1 MSKKSGYLN
10 RTLEFHKI
18 YEEEIIPIF
27 ESYKQQNEK
36 ADKKNCRLKS
46 IGSAILSLGVIIL
59 FLLRIYSEARNNI
72 NMAIALS
79 MLASGAFL
87 VFGGLI
93 IMGKPSNELE
103 INRIFL
109 KRKCMSKL
117 LRVLGNIKWYNN
129 CEVIKT
135 DEIYKAGLFK
145 VIANRWTDD
154 EFVGE
159 YQGVKFRM
167 SETTFRINDFIS
179 FTGVILVFE
188 ANKSF
193 ESHTIIVSK
202 LAPDRHRTFNL
213 EPVILEDPK
222 FCRDY
227 NVYSSDQTEARYL
240 ITPSFMERF
249 RKLKV
254 AFKTTDIA
262 CAFLKN
268 KVIFALDNEGLS
280 GLSKNL
286 FEIDAYSAFT
296 DGRKAINIF
305 YNELTSVLDM
315 AAYFKLDEKTGL

>member
-18 YEEEIIPIF
+18 YEEEIIPILK
-27 ESYKQQNEK
+27 SYKQQKEK
-36 ADKKNCRLKS
+36 ADEKNRYDYLGAALCF
-46 IGSAILSLGVIIL
+46 LSLIT
-59 FLLRIYSEARNNI
+59 F
-72 NMAIALS
+72 
-79 MLASGAFL
+79 MLACSGSVERFYSMIL
-87 VFGGLI
+87 VIVSVLLCLLGSS
-93 IMGKPSNELE
+93 IMEPMRAELQNNELKKKL
-103 INRIFL
+103 FF
-109 KRKCMSKL
+109 KKKCMSKL
-117 LRVLGNIKWYNN
+117 LRVFGNIKWYNN

-135 DEIYKAGLFK
+135 VEICETGLFPP
-145 VIANRWTDD
+145 ILYRITDD

-167 SETTFRINDFIS
+167 SETKFPVNRFIG
-179 FTGVILVFE
+179 FTGIILAFE

-202 LAPDRHRTFNL
+202 LAPDRHHSFKL
-213 EPVILEDPK
+213 EPVTLEDPK

-268 KVIFALDNEGLS
+268 KVIFALDSEGLS

-296 DGRKAINIF
+296 DDRELINIF

>member
-1 MSKKSGYLN
+1 MAQKSGYLN

-18 YEEEIIPIF
+18 YEEEIIPILK
-27 ESYKQQNEK
+27 SYKQQKEK
-36 ADKKNCRLKS
+36 ADEKNRYDYLGAALCF
-46 IGSAILSLGVIIL
+46 LSLIT
-59 FLLRIYSEARNNI
+59 F
-72 NMAIALS
+72 
-79 MLASGAFL
+79 MLACSGSVERFYSMIL
-87 VFGGLI
+87 VIVSVLVCLLGSS
-93 IMGKPSNELE
+93 IMEPMRAELQNNELKKKL
-103 INRIFL
+103 FF
-109 KRKCMSKL
+109 KKKCMSKL
-117 LRVLGNIKWYNN
+117 LRVFGNIKWYNN

-135 DEIYKAGLFK
+135 VEICETGLFPP
-145 VIANRWTDD
+145 ILYRITDD

-159 YQGVKFRM
+159 YQGVKFLM
-167 SETTFRINDFIS
+167 SETKFPINRFIG
-179 FTGVILVFE
+179 FTGIILAFE

-202 LAPDRHRTFNL
+202 LAPDRHHSFKL
-213 EPVILEDPK
+213 EPVTLEDPK

-227 NVYSSDQTEARYL
+227 NVYSSDQIEARYL
-240 ITPSFMERF
+240 ITPSLMERF

-262 CAFLKN
+262 CAFFKN

-296 DGRKAINIF
+296 DDREAINIF

>member
-1 MSKKSGYLN
+1 
-10 RTLEFHKI
+10 
-18 YEEEIIPIF
+18 
-27 ESYKQQNEK
+27 
-36 ADKKNCRLKS
+36 
-46 IGSAILSLGVIIL
+46 
-59 FLLRIYSEARNNI
+59 
-72 NMAIALS
+72 
-79 MLASGAFL
+79 MLACSGSVERFYSMIL
-87 VFGGLI
+87 VIVSVLVCLLGSS
-93 IMGKPSNELE
+93 IMEPMRAELQNNELKKKL
-103 INRIFL
+103 FF
-109 KRKCMSKL
+109 KKKCMSKL
-117 LRVLGNIKWYNN
+117 LRVFGNIKWYNN

-135 DEIYKAGLFK
+135 VEICETGLFPP
-145 VIANRWTDD
+145 ILYRITDD

-167 SETTFRINDFIS
+167 SETKFPINRFIG
-179 FTGVILVFE
+179 FTGIILAFE

-202 LAPDRHRTFNL
+202 LAPDRHHSFKL
-213 EPVILEDPK
+213 EPVTLEDPK

-227 NVYSSDQTEARYL
+227 NVYSSNQTEARYL

-262 CAFLKN
+262 CAFFKN

-296 DGRKAINIF
+296 DDREAINIF

>member
-1 MSKKSGYLN
+1 MAQKSGYLN

-18 YEEEIIPIF
+18 YEEEIIPILK
-27 ESYKQQNEK
+27 SYKQQKEK
-36 ADKKNCRLKS
+36 ADEKNRYDYLGAALCF
-46 IGSAILSLGVIIL
+46 LSLIT
-59 FLLRIYSEARNNI
+59 F
-72 NMAIALS
+72 
-79 MLASGAFL
+79 MLACSGSVERFYSMIL
-87 VFGGLI
+87 VIVSVLVCLLGSS
-93 IMGKPSNELE
+93 IMEPMRAELQNNELKKKL
-103 INRIFL
+103 FF
-109 KRKCMSKL
+109 KKKCMSKL
-117 LRVLGNIKWYNN
+117 LRVFGNIKWYNN

-135 DEIYKAGLFK
+135 VEICETGLFPP
-145 VIANRWTDD
+145 ILYRITDD

-167 SETTFRINDFIS
+167 SETKFPINRFIG
-179 FTGVILVFE
+179 FTGIILAFE

-202 LAPDRHRTFNL
+202 LAPDRHHSFKL
-213 EPVILEDPK
+213 EPVTLEDPK

-268 KVIFALDNEGLS
+268 KVIFALDSEGLS

-296 DGRKAINIF
+296 DDREAINIF

>member
-1 MSKKSGYLN
+1 MAQKSGYLN

-18 YEEEIIPIF
+18 YEEEIIPILK
-27 ESYKQQNEK
+27 SYKQQKEK
-36 ADKKNCRLKS
+36 ADEKNRYDYLGAALCF
-46 IGSAILSLGVIIL
+46 LSLIT
-59 FLLRIYSEARNNI
+59 F
-72 NMAIALS
+72 
-79 MLASGAFL
+79 MLACSGSVERFYSMIL
-87 VFGGLI
+87 VIVSVLLCLLGSS
-93 IMGKPSNELE
+93 IMEPMRAELQNNELKKKL
-103 INRIFL
+103 FF
-109 KRKCMSKL
+109 KKKCMSKL
-117 LRVLGNIKWYNN
+117 LRVFGNIKWYNN

-135 DEIYKAGLFK
+135 VEICETGLFPP
-145 VIANRWTDD
+145 ILYRITDD

-167 SETTFRINDFIS
+167 SETKFPVNRFIG
-179 FTGVILVFE
+179 FTGIILAFE

-202 LAPDRHRTFNL
+202 LAPDRHHSFKL
-213 EPVILEDPK
+213 EPVTLEDPK

-268 KVIFALDNEGLS
+268 KVIFALDSEGLS

-296 DGRKAINIF
+296 DDREEINIF

>member
-1 MSKKSGYLN
+1 MAQKSGYLN

-18 YEEEIIPIF
+18 YEEEIIPILK
-27 ESYKQQNEK
+27 SYKQQKEK
-36 ADKKNCRLKS
+36 ADEKNRYDYLGAALCF
-46 IGSAILSLGVIIL
+46 LSLIT
-59 FLLRIYSEARNNI
+59 F
-72 NMAIALS
+72 
-79 MLASGAFL
+79 MLACSGSVERFYSMIL
-87 VFGGLI
+87 VIVSVLVCLLGSS
-93 IMGKPSNELE
+93 IMEPMRAELQNNELKKKL
-103 INRIFL
+103 FF
-109 KRKCMSKL
+109 KKKCMSKL
-117 LRVLGNIKWYNN
+117 LRVFGNIKWYNN

-135 DEIYKAGLFK
+135 VEICETGLFPP
-145 VIANRWTDD
+145 ILYRITDD

-167 SETTFRINDFIS
+167 SETKFPINRFIG
-179 FTGVILVFE
+179 FTGIILAFE

-202 LAPDRHRTFNL
+202 LAPDRHHSFKL
-213 EPVILEDPK
+213 EPVTLEDPK

-268 KVIFALDNEGLS
+268 KVIFALDSEGLS

-286 FEIDAYSAFT
+286 FEIDAYSAFN
-296 DGRKAINIF
+296 DDREAINIF

>member
-18 YEEEIIPIF
+18 YEEEIIPILK
-27 ESYKQQNEK
+27 SYKQQKEK
-36 ADKKNCRLKS
+36 ADEKNRYDYLGAALCF
-46 IGSAILSLGVIIL
+46 LSLIT
-59 FLLRIYSEARNNI
+59 F
-72 NMAIALS
+72 
-79 MLASGAFL
+79 MLACSGSVEKFYSMIL
-87 VFGGLI
+87 VIVSVLVCLLGSS
-93 IMGKPSNELE
+93 IMEPMRAELQNNELKKKL
-103 INRIFL
+103 FF
-109 KRKCMSKL
+109 KKKCMSKL
-117 LRVLGNIKWYNN
+117 LRVFGNIKWYNN

-135 DEIYKAGLFK
+135 DEIRKTGLFK
-145 VIANRWTDD
+145 VIADRFTDD
-154 EFVGE
+154 EFVGD
-159 YQGVKFRM
+159 YHGVKFRM
-167 SETTFRINDFIS
+167 SETKFSINRLIG
-179 FTGVILVFE
+179 FTGIILAFE

-202 LAPDRHRTFNL
+202 LAPDRHRSLNL
-213 EPVILEDPK
+213 EPVILEDSK

-262 CAFLKN
+262 CAFFKN

-296 DGRKAINIF
+296 DDREAINIF

>member
-1 MSKKSGYLN
+1 MAQKSGYLN

-18 YEEEIIPIF
+18 YEEEIIPILK
-27 ESYKQQNEK
+27 SYKQQKEK
-36 ADKKNCRLKS
+36 ADEKNRYDYLGAALCF
-46 IGSAILSLGVIIL
+46 LSLIS
-59 FLLRIYSEARNNI
+59 F
-72 NMAIALS
+72 
-79 MLASGAFL
+79 MLACSGSVERFYSMIL
-87 VFGGLI
+87 VIVSVLVCLLGSS
-93 IMGKPSNELE
+93 IMEPMRAELQNNELKKKL
-103 INRIFL
+103 FF
-109 KRKCMSKL
+109 KKKCMSKL
-117 LRVLGNIKWYNN
+117 LRVFGNIKWYNN

-135 DEIYKAGLFK
+135 VEICETGLFPP
-145 VIANRWTDD
+145 ILYRITDD

-167 SETTFRINDFIS
+167 SETKFPINRFIG
-179 FTGVILVFE
+179 FTGIILAFE

-202 LAPDRHRTFNL
+202 LAPDRHHSFKL
-213 EPVILEDPK
+213 EPVTLEDPK

-268 KVIFALDNEGLS
+268 KVIFALDSEGLS

-296 DGRKAINIF
+296 DDREAINIF

>member
-1 MSKKSGYLN
+1 MAQKSGYLN

-18 YEEEIIPIF
+18 YEEEIIPILK
-27 ESYKQQNEK
+27 SYKQQKEK
-36 ADKKNCRLKS
+36 ADEKNRYDYLGAALCF
-46 IGSAILSLGVIIL
+46 LSLIT
-59 FLLRIYSEARNNI
+59 F
-72 NMAIALS
+72 
-79 MLASGAFL
+79 MLACSGSVERFYSMIL
-87 VFGGLI
+87 VIVSVLLCLLGSS
-93 IMGKPSNELE
+93 IMEPMRAELQNNELKKKL
-103 INRIFL
+103 FF
-109 KRKCMSKL
+109 KKKCMSKL
-117 LRVLGNIKWYNN
+117 LRVFGNIKWYNN

-135 DEIYKAGLFK
+135 VEICETGLFPP
-145 VIANRWTDD
+145 ILYRITDD

-167 SETTFRINDFIS
+167 SETKFPVNRFIG
-179 FTGVILVFE
+179 FTGVILAFE

-202 LAPDRHRTFNL
+202 LAPDRHHSFKL
-213 EPVILEDPK
+213 EPVTLEDPK

-268 KVIFALDNEGLS
+268 KVIFALDSEGLS

-296 DGRKAINIF
+296 DDREAINIF

>member
-18 YEEEIIPIF
+18 YEEEIIPILK
-27 ESYKQQNEK
+27 SYKQQNEK
-36 ADKKNCRLKS
+36 VDKKNRYLKS
-46 IGSAILSLGVIIL
+46 LGNAVSSLGCIIL
-59 FLLRIYSEARNNI
+59 LLVYIYSEAENI
-72 NMAIALS
+72 NMVIALS
-79 MLASGAFL
+79 MLGSGAL
-87 VFGGLI
+87 LLFGGAS
-93 IMGKPSNELE
+93 IMSKPCDELE
-103 INRIFL
+103 SNRLSL

-117 LRVLGNIKWYNN
+117 LRVFGNIKWYNN

-135 DEIYKAGLFK
+135 VEICETGLFPP
-145 VIANRWTDD
+145 ILYRITDD

-167 SETTFRINDFIS
+167 SETKFPVNRFIG
-179 FTGVILVFE
+179 FTGIILAFE

-202 LAPDRHRTFNL
+202 LAPDRHHSFKL
-213 EPVILEDPK
+213 EPVTLEDPK

-268 KVIFALDNEGLS
+268 KVIFALDSEGLS

-296 DGRKAINIF
+296 DDREAINIF

>member
-18 YEEEIIPIF
+18 YEEEIIPILK
-27 ESYKQQNEK
+27 SYKQQNEK
-36 ADKKNCRLKS
+36 SDKKNRYLKS
-46 IGSAILSLGVIIL
+46 LGNAVLSLGGII
-59 FLLRIYSEARNNI
+59 FLLLYIYSESENI
-72 NMAIALS
+72 NMVIAWS
-79 MLASGAFL
+79 MLGSSAL
-87 VFGGLI
+87 LIFGGAN
-93 IMGKPSNELE
+93 IMSKPCEELE
-103 INRIFL
+103 SNRLSL

-117 LRVLGNIKWYNN
+117 LRVFGNIKWYNN

-135 DEIYKAGLFK
+135 DEIRKTGLFK
-145 VIANRWTDD
+145 VIADRFTDD
-154 EFVGE
+154 EFVGD
-159 YQGVKFRM
+159 YHGVKFRM
-167 SETTFRINDFIS
+167 SETKFSINRLIG
-179 FTGVILVFE
+179 FTGIILAFE

-202 LAPDRHRTFNL
+202 LAPDRHRSLNL

-240 ITPSFMERF
+240 ITPSLMERF

-262 CAFLKN
+262 CAFFKN

-296 DGRKAINIF
+296 DDREAINIF

>member
-18 YEEEIIPIF
+18 YEEEIIPILK
-27 ESYKQQNEK
+27 SYKQQKEK
-36 ADKKNCRLKS
+36 ADEKNRYDYLGAALCF
-46 IGSAILSLGVIIL
+46 LSLITFMLACSGSVEKFYSIIL
-59 FLLRIYSEARNNI
+59 VIVSVLVCLLGS
-72 NMAIALS
+72 S
-79 MLASGAFL
+79 
-87 VFGGLI
+87 
-93 IMGKPSNELE
+93 IMEPMRAELQNNELKKKL
-103 INRIFL
+103 FF
-109 KRKCMSKL
+109 KKKCMSKL
-117 LRVLGNIKWYNN
+117 LRVFGNIKWYNN

-135 DEIYKAGLFK
+135 VEICETGLFPP
-145 VIANRWTDD
+145 ILYRITDD

-167 SETTFRINDFIS
+167 SETKFPINRFIG
-179 FTGVILVFE
+179 FTGIILAFE

-202 LAPDRHRTFNL
+202 LAPDRHHSFKL
-213 EPVILEDPK
+213 EPVTLEDPK

-296 DGRKAINIF
+296 DDREAINIF

>member
-1 MSKKSGYLN
+1 MAQKSGYLN

-18 YEEEIIPIF
+18 YEEEIIPILK
-27 ESYKQQNEK
+27 SYKQQKEK
-36 ADKKNCRLKS
+36 ADEKNRYDYLGAALCF
-46 IGSAILSLGVIIL
+46 LSLIT
-59 FLLRIYSEARNNI
+59 F
-72 NMAIALS
+72 
-79 MLASGAFL
+79 MLACSGSVERFYSMIL
-87 VFGGLI
+87 VIVSVLLCLLGSS
-93 IMGKPSNELE
+93 IMEPMRAELQNNELKKKL
-103 INRIFL
+103 FF
-109 KRKCMSKL
+109 KKKCMSKL
-117 LRVLGNIKWYNN
+117 LRVFGNIKWYNN

-135 DEIYKAGLFK
+135 VEICETGLFPP
-145 VIANRWTDD
+145 ILYRITDD

-167 SETTFRINDFIS
+167 SETKFPVNRFIG
-179 FTGVILVFE
+179 FTGIILAFE

-202 LAPDRHRTFNL
+202 LAPDRHHSFML
-213 EPVILEDPK
+213 EPVTLEDPK

-268 KVIFALDNEGLS
+268 KVIFALDSEGLS

-296 DGRKAINIF
+296 DDREAINIF

>member
-1 MSKKSGYLN
+1 MAQKSGYLN

-18 YEEEIIPIF
+18 YEEEIIPILK
-27 ESYKQQNEK
+27 SYKQQKEK
-36 ADKKNCRLKS
+36 ADEKNRYDYLGAALCF
-46 IGSAILSLGVIIL
+46 LSLIT
-59 FLLRIYSEARNNI
+59 F
-72 NMAIALS
+72 
-79 MLASGAFL
+79 MLACSGSVERFYSMIL
-87 VFGGLI
+87 VIVSVLLCLLGSS
-93 IMGKPSNELE
+93 IMEPMRAELQNNELKKKL
-103 INRIFL
+103 FF
-109 KRKCMSKL
+109 KKKCMSKL
-117 LRVLGNIKWYNN
+117 LRVFGNIKWYNN

-135 DEIYKAGLFK
+135 VEICETGLFPP
-145 VIANRWTDD
+145 ILYRITDD

-167 SETTFRINDFIS
+167 SETKFPVNRFIG
-179 FTGVILVFE
+179 FTGIILAFE

-202 LAPDRHRTFNL
+202 LAPDRHHSFKL
-213 EPVILEDPK
+213 EPVTLEDPK

-254 AFKTTDIA
+254 AFKTTDRA

-268 KVIFALDNEGLS
+268 KVIFALDSEGLS

-296 DGRKAINIF
+296 DDREAINIF

>member
-18 YEEEIIPIF
+18 YEEEIIPILK
-27 ESYKQQNEK
+27 SYKQQKEK
-36 ADKKNCRLKS
+36 ADEKNRYDYL
-46 IGSAILSLGVIIL
+46 GAALYFLSLIMFMLACSASVERFYSMIL
-59 FLLRIYSEARNNI
+59 VSVLVFLLGS
-72 NMAIALS
+72 S
-79 MLASGAFL
+79 
-87 VFGGLI
+87 
-93 IMGKPSNELE
+93 IMKPMRAELQNNELKKKL
-103 INRIFL
+103 FF
-109 KRKCMSKL
+109 KKKCMSKL
-117 LRVLGNIKWYNN
+117 LRVFGNIKWYNN

-135 DEIYKAGLFK
+135 VEICETGLFPP
-145 VIANRWTDD
+145 ILYRITDD

-167 SETTFRINDFIS
+167 SETKFPINCFIG
-179 FTGVILVFE
+179 FTGIILAFE

-202 LAPDRHRTFNL
+202 LAPDRHRSLNL

-262 CAFLKN
+262 CAFFKN

-296 DGRKAINIF
+296 DDREAINIF

>member
-1 MSKKSGYLN
+1 MAQKSGYLN

-18 YEEEIIPIF
+18 YEEEIIPILK
-27 ESYKQQNEK
+27 SYKQQKEK
-36 ADKKNCRLKS
+36 ADEKNRYDYLGAALCF
-46 IGSAILSLGVIIL
+46 LSLITFMLACSGSVERFYSIIL
-59 FLLRIYSEARNNI
+59 VIVSVLVCLLGS
-72 NMAIALS
+72 S
-79 MLASGAFL
+79 
-87 VFGGLI
+87 
-93 IMGKPSNELE
+93 IMEPMRAELQNNELKKKL
-103 INRIFL
+103 FF
-109 KRKCMSKL
+109 KKKCMSKL
-117 LRVLGNIKWYNN
+117 LRVFGNIKWYNN

-135 DEIYKAGLFK
+135 VEICETGLFPP
-145 VIANRWTDD
+145 ILYRITDD

-167 SETTFRINDFIS
+167 SETKFPINRFIG
-179 FTGVILVFE
+179 FTGIILAFE

-202 LAPDRHRTFNL
+202 LAPDRHHSFKL
-213 EPVILEDPK
+213 EPVTLEDPK

-268 KVIFALDNEGLS
+268 KVIFALDSEGLS

-296 DGRKAINIF
+296 DDREAINIF

>member
-1 MSKKSGYLN
+1 MAQKSGYLN

-18 YEEEIIPIF
+18 YEEEIIPILK
-27 ESYKQQNEK
+27 SYKQQKEK
-36 ADKKNCRLKS
+36 ADEKNRYDYLGAALCF
-46 IGSAILSLGVIIL
+46 LSLIT
-59 FLLRIYSEARNNI
+59 F
-72 NMAIALS
+72 
-79 MLASGAFL
+79 MLACSGSVERFYSMIL
-87 VFGGLI
+87 VIVSVLLCLLGSS
-93 IMGKPSNELE
+93 IMEPMRAELQNNELKKKL
-103 INRIFL
+103 FF
-109 KRKCMSKL
+109 KKKCMSKL
-117 LRVLGNIKWYNN
+117 LRVFGNIKWYNN

-135 DEIYKAGLFK
+135 VEICETGLFPP
-145 VIANRWTDD
+145 ILYRITDD

-167 SETTFRINDFIS
+167 SETKFPVNRFIG
-179 FTGVILVFE
+179 FTGIILAFE

-202 LAPDRHRTFNL
+202 LAPDRHHSFKL
-213 EPVILEDPK
+213 EPVTLEDPK

-227 NVYSSDQTEARYL
+227 NVYSSNQTEARYL

-262 CAFLKN
+262 CAFFKN

-296 DGRKAINIF
+296 DDREAINIF

>member
-18 YEEEIIPIF
+18 YEEEIIPILK
-27 ESYKQQNEK
+27 SYKQQNEK
-36 ADKKNCRLKS
+36 SDKKNRYLKS
-46 IGSAILSLGVIIL
+46 LGNAVLSLGGIIL
-59 FLLRIYSEARNNI
+59 LLVRIYSEAENI
-72 NMAIALS
+72 NMVIALS
-79 MLASGAFL
+79 MLGSGAL
-87 VFGGLI
+87 LLFGGAS
-93 IMGKPSNELE
+93 IMSKPCDELE
-103 INRIFL
+103 SNRLSL

-117 LRVLGNIKWYNN
+117 LRVFGNIKWYNN

-135 DEIYKAGLFK
+135 DEIHKTGLFK
-145 VIANRWTDD
+145 VIADRFTDD
-154 EFVGE
+154 EFVGD
-159 YQGVKFRM
+159 YHGVKFRM
-167 SETTFRINDFIS
+167 SETRFRVNELIG
-179 FTGVILVFE
+179 FTGVILAFE
-188 ANKSF
+188 ANKPF

-202 LAPDRHRTFNL
+202 LAPDRHRSLNL

-262 CAFLKN
+262 CAFFKN

-296 DGRKAINIF
+296 DDREAINIF

>member
-18 YEEEIIPIF
+18 YEEEIIPILK
-27 ESYKQQNEK
+27 SYKQQKEK
-36 ADKKNCRLKS
+36 ADEKNRYDYLGAALCF
-46 IGSAILSLGVIIL
+46 LSLIT
-59 FLLRIYSEARNNI
+59 F
-72 NMAIALS
+72 
-79 MLASGAFL
+79 MLACSGSVERFYSMIL
-87 VFGGLI
+87 VIVSVLVCLLGSS
-93 IMGKPSNELE
+93 IMEPMRAELQNNELKKKL
-103 INRIFL
+103 FF
-109 KRKCMSKL
+109 KKKCMSKL
-117 LRVLGNIKWYNN
+117 LRVFGNIKWYNN

-135 DEIYKAGLFK
+135 VEICETGLFPP
-145 VIANRWTDD
+145 ILYRITDD

-167 SETTFRINDFIS
+167 SETKFPINRFIG
-179 FTGVILVFE
+179 FTGIILAFE

-202 LAPDRHRTFNL
+202 LAPDRHRSLNL

-262 CAFLKN
+262 CAFFKN

-296 DGRKAINIF
+296 DDREAINIF

>member
-18 YEEEIIPIF
+18 YEEEIIPILK
-27 ESYKQQNEK
+27 SYKQQKEK
-36 ADKKNCRLKS
+36 ADEKNRYDYL
-46 IGSAILSLGVIIL
+46 GAALYFLSLIMFMLACSASVERFYSMIL
-59 FLLRIYSEARNNI
+59 VSVLVFLLGS
-72 NMAIALS
+72 S
-79 MLASGAFL
+79 
-87 VFGGLI
+87 
-93 IMGKPSNELE
+93 IMKPMRAELQNNELKKKL
-103 INRIFL
+103 FF
-109 KRKCMSKL
+109 KKKCMSKL
-117 LRVLGNIKWYNN
+117 LRVFGNIKWYNN

-135 DEIYKAGLFK
+135 VEICETGLFPP
-145 VIANRWTDD
+145 ILYRITDD

-167 SETTFRINDFIS
+167 SETKFPVNRFIG
-179 FTGVILVFE
+179 FTGIILAFE

-202 LAPDRHRTFNL
+202 LAPDRHHSFKL
-213 EPVILEDPK
+213 EPVTLEDPK

-268 KVIFALDNEGLS
+268 KVIFALDSEGLS

-296 DGRKAINIF
+296 DDREAINIF

>member
-1 MSKKSGYLN
+1 MAQKSGYLN

-18 YEEEIIPIF
+18 YEEEIIPILK
-27 ESYKQQNEK
+27 SYKQQKEK
-36 ADKKNCRLKS
+36 ADEKNRYDYLGAALCF
-46 IGSAILSLGVIIL
+46 LSLIT
-59 FLLRIYSEARNNI
+59 F
-72 NMAIALS
+72 
-79 MLASGAFL
+79 MLACSGSVERFYSMIL
-87 VFGGLI
+87 VIVSVLLCLLGSS
-93 IMGKPSNELE
+93 IMEPMRAELQNNELKKKL
-103 INRIFL
+103 FF
-109 KRKCMSKL
+109 KKKCMSKL
-117 LRVLGNIKWYNN
+117 LRVFGNIKWYNN

-135 DEIYKAGLFK
+135 VEICETGLFPP
-145 VIANRWTDD
+145 ILYRITDD

-167 SETTFRINDFIS
+167 SETKFPVNRFIG
-179 FTGVILVFE
+179 FTGIILAFE

-202 LAPDRHRTFNL
+202 LAPDRHRSLNL

-296 DGRKAINIF
+296 DDREAINIF

>member
-18 YEEEIIPIF
+18 YEEEIIPILK
-27 ESYKQQNEK
+27 SYKQQKEK
-36 ADKKNCRLKS
+36 ADEKNRYDYLGAALCF
-46 IGSAILSLGVIIL
+46 LSLIT
-59 FLLRIYSEARNNI
+59 F
-72 NMAIALS
+72 
-79 MLASGAFL
+79 MLACSGSVERFYSMIL
-87 VFGGLI
+87 VIVSVLVCLLGSS
-93 IMGKPSNELE
+93 IMEPMRAELQNNELKKKL
-103 INRIFL
+103 FF
-109 KRKCMSKL
+109 KKKCMSKL
-117 LRVLGNIKWYNN
+117 LRVFGNIKWYNN

-135 DEIYKAGLFK
+135 VEICETGLFPP
-145 VIANRWTDD
+145 ILYRITDD

-167 SETTFRINDFIS
+167 SETKFPINRFIG
-179 FTGVILVFE
+179 FTGIILAFE

-202 LAPDRHRTFNL
+202 LAPDRHHSFKL
-213 EPVILEDPK
+213 EPVTLEDPK

-268 KVIFALDNEGLS
+268 KVIFALDSESLS

-296 DGRKAINIF
+296 DDREAINIF

>member
-18 YEEEIIPIF
+18 YEEEIIPILK
-27 ESYKQQNEK
+27 SYKQQNEK
-36 ADKKNCRLKS
+36 SDKKNRYLKS
-46 IGSAILSLGVIIL
+46 LGNAVLSLGGII
-59 FLLRIYSEARNNI
+59 FLLLYIYSESENI
-72 NMAIALS
+72 NMVIAWS
-79 MLASGAFL
+79 MLGSSAL
-87 VFGGLI
+87 LIFGGAS
-93 IMGKPSNELE
+93 IMSKPCEELE
-103 INRIFL
+103 SNRLSL

-117 LRVLGNIKWYNN
+117 LRVFGNIKWYNN

-135 DEIYKAGLFK
+135 DEIHKTGLFK
-145 VIANRWTDD
+145 VIADRFTDD
-154 EFVGE
+154 EFVGD
-159 YQGVKFRM
+159 YHGVKFRM
-167 SETTFRINDFIS
+167 SETKFSINRLIG
-179 FTGVILVFE
+179 FTGIILAFE

-202 LAPDRHRTFNL
+202 LAPDRHHSFKL
-213 EPVILEDPK
+213 EPVTLEDPK

-262 CAFLKN
+262 CAFFKN

-296 DGRKAINIF
+296 DDREAINIF

>member
-1 MSKKSGYLN
+1 
-10 RTLEFHKI
+10 
-18 YEEEIIPIF
+18 
-27 ESYKQQNEK
+27 
-36 ADKKNCRLKS
+36 
-46 IGSAILSLGVIIL
+46 
-59 FLLRIYSEARNNI
+59 
-72 NMAIALS
+72 
-79 MLASGAFL
+79 
-87 VFGGLI
+87 
-93 IMGKPSNELE
+93 
-103 INRIFL
+103 
-109 KRKCMSKL
+109 
-117 LRVLGNIKWYNN
+117 
-129 CEVIKT
+129 
-135 DEIYKAGLFK
+135 
-145 VIANRWTDD
+145 
-154 EFVGE
+154 
-159 YQGVKFRM
+159 M
-167 SETTFRINDFIS
+167 SETKFPINRFIG
-179 FTGVILVFE
+179 FTGIILAFE

-202 LAPDRHRTFNL
+202 LAPDRHHSFKL
-213 EPVILEDPK
+213 EPVTLEDPK

-268 KVIFALDNEGLS
+268 KVIFALDSEGLS

-296 DGRKAINIF
+296 DDREAINIF

>member
-18 YEEEIIPIF
+18 YEEEIIPILK
-27 ESYKQQNEK
+27 SYKQQNEK
-36 ADKKNCRLKS
+36 SDKKNRYLKS
-46 IGSAILSLGVIIL
+46 LGNAVLSLGGII
-59 FLLRIYSEARNNI
+59 FLLLYIYSESENI
-72 NMAIALS
+72 NMVIAWS
-79 MLASGAFL
+79 MLGSSAL
-87 VFGGLI
+87 LIFGGAS
-93 IMGKPSNELE
+93 IMSKPCEELE
-103 INRIFL
+103 SNRLSL

-117 LRVLGNIKWYNN
+117 LRVFGNIKWYNN

-135 DEIYKAGLFK
+135 DEIRKTGLFK
-145 VIANRWTDD
+145 VIADRFTDD
-154 EFVGE
+154 EFVGD
-159 YQGVKFRM
+159 YHGVKFRM
-167 SETTFRINDFIS
+167 SETKFSINRLIG
-179 FTGVILVFE
+179 FTGIILAFE

-202 LAPDRHRTFNL
+202 LAPDRHRSLNL
-213 EPVILEDPK
+213 EPVILEDSK

-262 CAFLKN
+262 CAFFKN

-296 DGRKAINIF
+296 DDREAINIF

>member
-1 MSKKSGYLN
+1 MAQKSGYLN

-18 YEEEIIPIF
+18 YEEEIIPILK
-27 ESYKQQNEK
+27 SYKQQKEK
-36 ADKKNCRLKS
+36 ADEKNRYDYLGAALCF
-46 IGSAILSLGVIIL
+46 LSLIT
-59 FLLRIYSEARNNI
+59 F
-72 NMAIALS
+72 
-79 MLASGAFL
+79 MLACSGSVERFYSMIL
-87 VFGGLI
+87 VKVSVLLCLLGSS
-93 IMGKPSNELE
+93 IMGPMRAELQNNELKKKL
-103 INRIFL
+103 FF
-109 KRKCMSKL
+109 KKKCMSKL
-117 LRVLGNIKWYNN
+117 LRVFGNIKWYNN

-135 DEIYKAGLFK
+135 VEICETGLFPP
-145 VIANRWTDD
+145 ILYRITDD

-167 SETTFRINDFIS
+167 SETKFPVNRFIG
-179 FTGVILVFE
+179 FTGIILAFE

-202 LAPDRHRTFNL
+202 LAPDRHHSFKL
-213 EPVILEDPK
+213 EPVTLEDPK

-268 KVIFALDNEGLS
+268 KVIFALDSEGLS

-296 DGRKAINIF
+296 DDREAINIF

>member
-18 YEEEIIPIF
+18 YEEEIIPILK
-27 ESYKQQNEK
+27 SYKQQKEK
-36 ADKKNCRLKS
+36 ADEKNRYDYLGAALCF
-46 IGSAILSLGVIIL
+46 LSLIT
-59 FLLRIYSEARNNI
+59 F
-72 NMAIALS
+72 
-79 MLASGAFL
+79 MLACSGSVERFYSMIL
-87 VFGGLI
+87 VIVSVLLCLLGSS
-93 IMGKPSNELE
+93 IMEPMRAELQNNELKKKL
-103 INRIFL
+103 FF
-109 KRKCMSKL
+109 KKKCMSKL
-117 LRVLGNIKWYNN
+117 LRVFGNIKWYNN

-135 DEIYKAGLFK
+135 VEICETGLFPP
-145 VIANRWTDD
+145 ILYRITDD

-167 SETTFRINDFIS
+167 SETKFPVNRFIG
-179 FTGVILVFE
+179 FTGIILAFE

-202 LAPDRHRTFNL
+202 LAPDRHRSLNL

-262 CAFLKN
+262 CAFFKN

-296 DGRKAINIF
+296 DDREAINIF

>member
-18 YEEEIIPIF
+18 YEEEIIPILK
-27 ESYKQQNEK
+27 SYKQQNEK
-36 ADKKNCRLKS
+36 SDKKNRYLKS
-46 IGSAILSLGVIIL
+46 LGNAVLSLGGIIL
-59 FLLRIYSEARNNI
+59 LLVRIYSEAENI
-72 NMAIALS
+72 NMVIALS
-79 MLASGAFL
+79 MLGSGAL
-87 VFGGLI
+87 LLFGGAS
-93 IMGKPSNELE
+93 IMSKPCDELE
-103 INRIFL
+103 SNRLSL

-117 LRVLGNIKWYNN
+117 LRVFGNIKWYNN

-135 DEIYKAGLFK
+135 VEICETGLFPP
-145 VIANRWTDD
+145 ILYRITDD

-167 SETTFRINDFIS
+167 SETKFPVNRFIG
-179 FTGVILVFE
+179 FTGIILAFE

-202 LAPDRHRTFNL
+202 LAPDRHHSFKL
-213 EPVILEDPK
+213 EPVTLEDPK

-268 KVIFALDNEGLS
+268 KVIFALDSEGLS

-296 DGRKAINIF
+296 DDREAINIF

>member
-18 YEEEIIPIF
+18 YEEEIIPILK
-27 ESYKQQNEK
+27 SYKQQKEK
-36 ADKKNCRLKS
+36 ADEKNRYDYLGAALCF
-46 IGSAILSLGVIIL
+46 LSLIT
-59 FLLRIYSEARNNI
+59 F
-72 NMAIALS
+72 
-79 MLASGAFL
+79 MLACSGSVERFYSMIL
-87 VFGGLI
+87 VIVSVLVCLLGSS
-93 IMGKPSNELE
+93 IMEPMRAELQNNELKKKL
-103 INRIFL
+103 FF
-109 KRKCMSKL
+109 KKKCMSKL
-117 LRVLGNIKWYNN
+117 LRVFGNIKWYNN

-135 DEIYKAGLFK
+135 VEICETGLFPP
-145 VIANRWTDD
+145 ILYRITDD

-167 SETTFRINDFIS
+167 SETKFPINRFIG
-179 FTGVILVFE
+179 FTGIILAFE

-202 LAPDRHRTFNL
+202 LAPDRHHSFKL
-213 EPVILEDPK
+213 EPVTLEDPK

-227 NVYSSDQTEARYL
+227 NVYSSNQTEARYL
-240 ITPSFMERF
+240 ITPTFMERF

-268 KVIFALDNEGLS
+268 KIIFALDVEGLL

>member
-18 YEEEIIPIF
+18 YEEEIIPILK
-27 ESYKQQNEK
+27 SYKQQKEK
-36 ADKKNCRLKS
+36 ADEKNRYDYLGAALCF
-46 IGSAILSLGVIIL
+46 LSLIT
-59 FLLRIYSEARNNI
+59 F
-72 NMAIALS
+72 
-79 MLASGAFL
+79 MLACSGSVERFYSMIL
-87 VFGGLI
+87 VIVSVLVCLLGSS
-93 IMGKPSNELE
+93 IMEPMRAELQNNELKKKL
-103 INRIFL
+103 FF
-109 KRKCMSKL
+109 KKKCLSKL
-117 LRVLGNIKWYNN
+117 LRVFGNIKWYNN

-135 DEIYKAGLFK
+135 VEICETGLFPP
-145 VIANRWTDD
+145 ILYRITDD

-167 SETTFRINDFIS
+167 SETKFPINRFIG
-179 FTGVILVFE
+179 FTGIILAFE

-202 LAPDRHRTFNL
+202 LAPDRHHSFKL
-213 EPVILEDPK
+213 EPVTLEDPK

-227 NVYSSDQTEARYL
+227 NVYSSNQTEARYL

-262 CAFLKN
+262 CAFFKN

-296 DGRKAINIF
+296 DDREAINIF

>member
-18 YEEEIIPIF
+18 YEEEIIPILK
-27 ESYKQQNEK
+27 SYKQQNEK
-36 ADKKNCRLKS
+36 SDKKNRYLKS
-46 IGSAILSLGVIIL
+46 LGNAVLSLGGII
-59 FLLRIYSEARNNI
+59 FLLLYIYSESENI
-72 NMAIALS
+72 NMVIAWS
-79 MLASGAFL
+79 MLGSSAL
-87 VFGGLI
+87 LIFGGAS
-93 IMGKPSNELE
+93 IMSKPCEELE
-103 INRIFL
+103 SNRLSL

-117 LRVLGNIKWYNN
+117 LRVFGNIKWYNN

-135 DEIYKAGLFK
+135 DEIRKTGLFK
-145 VIANRWTDD
+145 VIADRFTDD
-154 EFVGE
+154 EFVGD
-159 YQGVKFRM
+159 YHGVKFRM
-167 SETTFRINDFIS
+167 SETKFSINRLIG
-179 FTGVILVFE
+179 FTGIILAFE

-202 LAPDRHRTFNL
+202 LAPDRHHSFKL
-213 EPVILEDPK
+213 EPVTLEDPK

-262 CAFLKN
+262 CAFFKN

-296 DGRKAINIF
+296 DDREAINIF

>member
-1 MSKKSGYLN
+1 MAQKSGYLN

-18 YEEEIIPIF
+18 YEEEIIPILK
-27 ESYKQQNEK
+27 SYKQQKEK
-36 ADKKNCRLKS
+36 ADEKNRYDYLGAALCF
-46 IGSAILSLGVIIL
+46 LSLIT
-59 FLLRIYSEARNNI
+59 F
-72 NMAIALS
+72 
-79 MLASGAFL
+79 MLACSGSVERFYSMIL
-87 VFGGLI
+87 VIVSVLLCLLGSS
-93 IMGKPSNELE
+93 IMEPMRAELQNNELKKKL
-103 INRIFL
+103 FF
-109 KRKCMSKL
+109 KKKCMSKL
-117 LRVLGNIKWYNN
+117 LRVFGNIKWYNN
-129 CEVIKT
+129 CEVLKT
-135 DEIYKAGLFK
+135 VEICETGLFPP
-145 VIANRWTDD
+145 ILYRITDD

-167 SETTFRINDFIS
+167 SETKFPVNRFIG
-179 FTGVILVFE
+179 FTGIILAFE

-202 LAPDRHRTFNL
+202 LAPDRHHSFKL
-213 EPVILEDPK
+213 EPVTLEDPK

-268 KVIFALDNEGLS
+268 KVIFALDSEGLS

-296 DGRKAINIF
+296 DDREAINIF